1 MSDRPSDKGSTSG
14 PRLAPGNPRVLKTSK
29 GKMVR
34 QTETRSP
41 PVLDVRLGETRVGTI
56 THLPYDKN
64 IFVFDPDYGNGGGMQ
79 ARDLSIFLLKIDL
92 WAQKQGYT
100 KVQRNLL

>member
-1 MSDRPSDKGSTSG
+1 
-14 PRLAPGNPRVLKTSK
+14 
-29 GKMVR
+29 
-34 QTETRSP
+34 
-41 PVLDVRLGETRVGTI
+41 
-56 THLPYDKN
+56 
-64 IFVFDPDYGNGGGMQ
+64 MQ